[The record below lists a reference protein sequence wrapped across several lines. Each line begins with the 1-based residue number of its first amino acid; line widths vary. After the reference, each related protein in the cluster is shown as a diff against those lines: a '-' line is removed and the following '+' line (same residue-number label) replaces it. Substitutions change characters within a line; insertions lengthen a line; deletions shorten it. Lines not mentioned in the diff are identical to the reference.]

1 MGVQREEI
9 STAKRKISIVWKDKK
24 RWCGKDKIGPIPT
37 SFTEYRIIVSN
48 NARLEVK
55 KGMLAKRVDNV
66 DLYKVLDL
74 SMNITLVDRIFGTG
88 SICVESVDRNVPNLI
103 IQHVKD
109 PEEVMN
115 IIADLV
121 EQEKARNK
129 THGREMFGVL
139 DDDD

>member
-1 MGVQREEI
+1 MGEPREEL
-9 STAKRKISIVWKDKK
+9 STTKRKTKIVWKDKK
-24 RWCGKDKIGPIPT
+24 RWCGKDKIGKIPT

-55 KGMLAKRVDNV
+55 TGVLGKRVDTV

-74 SMNITLVDRIFGTG
+74 SMNITLIDRMFNTG
-88 SICVESVDRNVPNLI
+88 SIIVESVDRNVPNLN